1 MRRLDLLEQR
11 RYDQAVAATLG
22 GEIYKRMKDTESVRY
37 TIGAMQP
44 IDPEYTKNTFAQGD
58 RVKNQLQERL
68 RTSAEFEYQGSV
80 TTDTHIKAK
89 SDIDLLVIR
98 KGWIWLEPPQTP
110 ESPYQGDPAADMRQ
124 LRGESVSA
132 LNAAFPQASLDDSGS
147 NALTL
152 SGASLSRVVDVV
164 PASWYDTNEY
174 TRTKDKTH
182 RGVKVFNKVTGE
194 FIANTPFLH
203 KARIETK
210 DQATRG
216 GFRKAARLMK
226 SLMYDSDGR
235 VDMSS
240 YNIVGI
246 AYNIPDQQL
255 LHQTP
260 RELAILEACF
270 EFCSLLVINAPL
282 RDSLSVP
289 DVSRKVFGSAQGAT
303 VEQLNALTKELADLR
318 KDILNENV
326 RSFKKLAEAR
336 VEYPLVAPTVW

>member
-11 RYDQAVAATLG
+11 RYDQAVRSSLA
-22 GEIYKRMKDTESVRY
+22 GEIYKRMKDSESVRY

-98 KGWIWLEPPQTP
+98 KGWIWLEPPQVP

-124 LRGESVSA
+124 LRGESVTA

-147 NALTL
+147 SALKL

-174 TRTKDKTH
+174 TRTKDKTY
-182 RGVKVFNKVTGE
+182 RGVKVFNKATGE

-203 KARIETK
+203 KARIEAK

-235 VDMSS
+235 LDLSS

-246 AYNIPDQQL
+246 AYNIADQQL
-255 LHQTP
+255 LHPTP

-270 EFCSLLVINAPL
+270 EFCTLLSFNASL
-282 RDSLSVP
+282 RDSLLVP
-289 DVSRKVFGSAQGAT
+289 DGSRKVFGDGQGAKIG
-303 VEQLNALTKELADLR
+303 QLTALIKELSDLR
-318 KDILNENV
+318 QDVLNENV

-336 VEYPLVAPTVW
+336 VEYPLVTPTAW